1 MGGVSC
7 GVQHF
12 VCVARN
18 VHRYAHR
25 KNNQLKRARSHR
37 LTIGAQRARGRTARV
52 VVHLVPQRIA
62 SLLKPEVLAMAASIA
77 CRSSHLRKWRER
89 QWVAT
94 PHRPREDGLT
104 HPADTCQ
111 DVILLPWVCF
121 RRGGFQLNP
130 RQHRRPDAKGS
141 ELWRRWKSFD
151 RHTLQ
156 LPWCGAS

>member
-1 MGGVSC
+1 LRGVSC

-104 HPADTCQ
+104 HPADT
-111 DVILLPWVCF
+111 
-121 RRGGFQLNP
+121 
-130 RQHRRPDAKGS
+130 
-141 ELWRRWKSFD
+141 
-151 RHTLQ
+151 
-156 LPWCGAS
+156 